1 MQIIIIII
9 ICHHLCQY
17 LCYNYNGKLII
28 SIILIL
34 VIYLGY
40 FGFVFSII
48 CIMFSI
54 IFVGYNNNGFIIYL
68 AHMLGC
74 RRIKQENSG
83 IRRRSFR
90 QKSHN
95 IHVDVDD
102 GTKSVDQRR
111 LL

>member
-1 MQIIIIII
+1 MPIS
-9 ICHHLCQY
+9 L
-17 LCYNYNGKLII
+17 LYNGKLTI
-28 SIILIL
+28 SILLIL

-68 AHMLGC
+68 PTTLANMLGC

-90 QKSHN
+90 QKSH